1 MPTTAELMRH
11 LNNAEKRAVRA
22 YRILTH
28 AFFTSRE
35 SFCLEFRHK
44 GLDELPYSSR
54 AREVA
59 IQIEN
64 ENWVRW
70 IKEAEEAGLR

>member
-1 MPTTAELMRH
+1 MRH
-11 LNNAEKRAVRA
+11 LNNAEKHAVRA
-22 YRILTH
+22 HRILTH
-28 AFFTSRE
+28 AFFTSNE
-35 SFCLEFRHK
+35 NFCLKLRHK
-44 GLDELPYSSR
+44 GLDELPYSGR

-59 IQIEN
+59 NQVED